1 MQHPDAE
8 PEAGNAAPPPPTI
21 GKAPRVDRPSCER
34 QTLILVGGSVR
45 AASESAQRAG
55 IDVVAVDASTD
66 EWSVTT
72 QEKSDTHN
80 WIQKP
85 PAEDFEF
92 WETRDDFDAC
102 VFWTLY

>member
-1 MQHPDAE
+1 TRTTDRALLGRDANTTTNNNAI
-8 PEAGNAAPPPPTI
+8 EA
-21 GKAPRVDRPSCER
+21 DEC
-34 QTLILVGGSVR
+34 GGV
-45 AASESAQRAG
+45 
-55 IDVVAVDASTD
+55 DVVAVDASTD

-72 QEKSDTHN
+72 KEKSDTHN